1 MNKDEFFSQL
11 SINLNHMPKEER
23 EDILSDYEEHFRI
36 GHEDGRT
43 EEEIAE
49 ALGNPHTI
57 AKQLKGCHIIR
68 DDKNT
73 PSKRTFGTVFTAIVL
88 IFFNLVFTVGIFAG
102 MIGIIIGL
110 FAVAI
115 GVAVSGVALFF
126 GTIFQPI
133 LSQFITIYAHPV
145 VSIFSGI
152 GLTALGILFFIGD
165 CYLSKWFYN
174 IIKKYVKMNLNIINN
189 RRVQNEK

>member
-1 MNKDEFFSQL
+1 MNRDEFFSQL
-11 SINLNHMPKEER
+11 IINLNHMPKEER
-23 EDILSDYEEHFRI
+23 DDILSDYEEHFRI

-49 ALGNPHTI
+49 ALGNPYTI
-57 AKQLKGCHIIR
+57 AKQLKGYHIIR
-68 DDKNT
+68 EDKNT
-73 PSKRTFGTVFTAIVL
+73 TSKRTFRTVFTAIAL

-102 MIGIIIGL
+102 LIGILIGL

-115 GVAVSGVALFF
+115 GVGVSGVAIFF

-133 LSQFITIYAHPV
+133 LPQFITINAHPV

-152 GLTALGILFFIGD
+152 GLTALGILFFIGN

-174 IIKKYVKMNLNIINN
+174 IIKKYAKMNLNIIDN
-189 RRVQNEK
+189 RRV